1 MINKVELGS
10 VKNNSQTPN
19 RIVIKNNNVGQQ
31 SFTGLGKLAHK
42 AGDLALSGIQKC
54 EERPMVNVAVL
65 DLSTA
70 IIPRTFFETFIGS
83 KTKDEDGNDTHHR
96 KLNIMGGFEALRR
109 EGSGL
114 LINCIIPSYI
124 VIGAAHLLHR
134 PIMGMFKKSN
144 LVRSWANGDTINS
157 VQKYYNNAQG
167 LTKEDRVYSTL
178 KTMFDDIEGVN
189 GSAEKDGLK
198 KFKEIFANDSEYTE
212 HLRKMAKNIV
222 SDKPEENYTSEMYK
236 YLVKKSGIAEN
247 IKFSGD
253 KGYFS
258 SSLSHLC
265 ESASDILHGAYL
277 EGIIKDYAPDSA
289 QGKNAEKLVSKE
301 VEEISK
307 YFGKAKKLVNAKSIA
322 GLGMIIPLA
331 IAAQPI
337 NRWITHKLSGKKG
350 APIYNDDRERV
361 LTPEEKKKLT
371 RDKFIAVPMMWGVAG
386 LSMLM
391 DKPSLKMFQF
401 KNIFPTMDQARII
414 SAATFSSRLAAAED
428 SNELKENTIRDIAT
442 FSSFYFL
449 GDYAAKAI
457 ATFLEKHNKD
467 GIKLINRLKEPKEG
481 ANILQ
486 KFWNW
491 AKHTKMK
498 STDELGSIADK
509 ALWQKARRMRGICQ
523 FGNLAFSLLSLGV
536 FIPIYTRTQSN
547 KKEKM
552 SQSQNQ
558 NSTLTTTSAQSSSI
572 KFSENLIKDNAPT
585 FKSFFS

>member
-19 RIVIKNNNVGQQ
+19 RIVIKNNNMGQPN
-31 SFTGLGKLAHK
+31 FTGLGS
-42 AGDLALSGIQKC
+42 LALKGIQKC

-70 IIPRTFFETFIGS
+70 ILPRTFFETFIGS

-114 LINCIIPSYI
+114 VINCLIPGFF
-124 VIGAAHLLHR
+124 VKFAAGLLNK
-134 PIMGMFKKSN
+134 PIMGQFKKSN
-144 LVRSWANGDTINS
+144 LVKSWANSDTINC
-157 VQKYYNNAQG
+157 VQKYYNNSQG

-178 KTMFDDIEGVN
+178 KSMFDDIEGVN
-189 GSAEKDGLK
+189 GDAEKDGLK
-198 KFKEIFANDSEYTE
+198 KFKELFANDPEYTE
-212 HLRKMAKNIV
+212 HLRKFAKNII
-222 SDKPEENYTSEMYK
+222 SEKPEKDFAGDMYNF
-236 YLVKKSGIAEN
+236 LVKKSGIAEN

-258 SSLSHLC
+258 SSLGHLC
-265 ESASDILHGAYL
+265 ESASDILHGAYQ
-277 EGIIKDYAPDSA
+277 EGIIKDYTPDAA
-289 QGKNAEKLVSKE
+289 QGKQVEKLVSKE
-301 VEEISK
+301 VEELSK

-331 IAAQPI
+331 ISAQPI

-350 APIYNDDRERV
+350 APIYNDDKERV
-361 LTPEEKKKLT
+361 LTPEEKAKLT
-371 RDKFIAVPMMWGVAG
+371 RDKFIAVPLMWAVTG

-467 GIKLINRLKEPKEG
+467 GIKLINRLKEPAEG

-498 STDELGSIADK
+498 STDELSSIADK
-509 ALWQKARRMRGICQ
+509 TLRLKARNMRGICQ
-523 FGNLAFSLLSLGV
+523 YGNLAFSLLSLGV
-536 FIPIYTRTQSN
+536 FIPIYTRAQSN

-552 SQSQNQ
+552 RHDQNT
-558 NSTLTTTSAQSSSI
+558 TLTATSTTTSNS
-572 KFSENLIKDNAPT
+572 KFSENLIKDNSPT